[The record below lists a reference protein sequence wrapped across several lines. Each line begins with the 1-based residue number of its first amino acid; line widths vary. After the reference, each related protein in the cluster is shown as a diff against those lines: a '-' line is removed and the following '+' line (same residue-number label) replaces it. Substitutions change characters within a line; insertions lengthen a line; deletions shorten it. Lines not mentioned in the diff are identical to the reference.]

1 MHNSTAQVKDFLVTQ
16 ALVVL
21 IKHQSL
27 PQQEETK
34 HMEDWRD
41 INRMMSATKGQ
52 TDISVSELII
62 PLPTRDSEEEEV
74 EAPGTMEEDL
84 LLLAE
89 EVDLVTVTLECVRMP
104 STPL

>member
-1 MHNSTAQVKDFLVTQ
+1 MHKSTAQVKYFLAKA
-16 ALVVL
+16 ALV
-21 IKHQSL
+21 IMMYRSL
-27 PQQEETK
+27 SQQEETK

-41 INRMMSATKGQ
+41 IGLTMPATKGQ
-52 TDISVSELII
+52 RDISVSELTI
-62 PLPTRDSEEEEV
+62 PLLVRDSEEEEV

-89 EVDLVTVTLECVRMP
+89 EVDLVTVMLDCVRMP